1 MANDFVTIAD
11 MLGDALDLA
20 SFELTEIRDA
30 APLMSRLPS
39 IASSNGDTHKY
50 TVNTENPVVGFRSEN
65 AGRDFDHSV
74 HRIDTVTLKIM
85 DFSWMADLA
94 VARRWRQGGAA
105 AYIAREGMYHLRSA
119 MYKMENQFINGTG
132 ADAAGYA
139 GLADS
144 AYLDALADEMVVDA
158 GGTTI
163 NTASSCYLLR
173 VSPSEVCNVHHGE
186 GVMLGDTIVQNFV
199 DGSNKNLPVYYT
211 PASVWVAGQ
220 YGAKY
225 SAARIVNLTD
235 DAGKG
240 LTDDLIFEA
249 LEKFPA
255 GMAPNLIVT
264 NKRCQ
269 EQLRKSRTATNVT
282 GAPAPMVNSV
292 AGIPMITTDAISSTE
307 ALIA

>member
-11 MLGDALDLA
+11 QLADALDLA
-20 SFELTEIRDA
+20 PFELEEVRDA
-30 APLMSRLPS
+30 APLMSALPS
-39 IASSNGDTHKY
+39 IESSNGDTHKY
-50 TVNTENPVVGFRSEN
+50 AVNTQRPVVGFRAEN
-65 AGRDFDHSV
+65 AGRDFDHSI

-94 VARRWRQGGAA
+94 VARRWRQGGASA
-105 AYIAREGMYHLRSA
+105 FIAREGMQHLKAA
-119 MYKMENQFINGTG
+119 MYKMEQQFINGTG
-132 ADAAGYA
+132 ADAAGFN

-144 AYLDALADEMVVDA
+144 AYLDALSDEMTVNAA
-158 GGTTI
+158 GSSVG
-163 NTASSCYLLR
+163 TASSCYLLR
-173 VSPSEVCNVHHGE
+173 VNPSEVCNVHHGE
-186 GVMLGDTIVQNFV
+186 GVMLGETVVQNFV
-199 DGSNKNLPVYYT
+199 DGSGGNLPVYYT

-220 YGAKY
+220 LGAKY

-235 DAGKG
+235 DSGKG
-240 LTDDLIFEA
+240 LTDDLIYEA

-255 GMAPNLIVT
+255 GMGPNLIVT

-282 GAPAPMVNSV
+282 GAPAPMVDSV
-292 AGIPMITTDAISSTE
+292 AGVRMITTDAISSVE